1 MQKLYWYQMIQN
13 QHNEHD
19 VKVEGILQTNIY
31 LLCTNLGCCF
41 STIYLIAWGHVSN
54 KI

>member
-19 VKVEGILQTNIY
+19 VKVEGILQTNITY
-31 LLCTNLGCCF
+31 CAR
-41 STIYLIAWGHVSN
+41 I
-54 KI
+54 